1 MNPPVLFNIHS
12 LERELHE
19 HWAAQ
24 LPPEASVLVRC
35 ALKDSHLMVLAEHP
49 ISLKPDLA
57 ETFQALKE
65 ITLALAPKSIA
76 ELRIYLRF
84 IGQKQPYA
92 HHTFRNPQPLGVG
105 ALPPELAWLSL
116 PQEEHVEEADN
127 WSSAPAE
134 SIPVLPGAGNTS
146 NSKWGWHWPV
156 GGDGGSSLLANH
168 WHSLT
173 ADWAQKKPKFS
184 WNPRLAVYIL
194 PAFVMAALVMWVLKS
209 PCTIG
214 KCDPIASATRLNAS
228 ATRTIGSAQ
237 YPQQL
242 LSAKQELDTA
252 VKELKTVPFWSK
264 YASDASS
271 MRRSYEKEAEYVSLV
286 LQAMDLG
293 WQAAA
298 NGKNPPLA
306 IAGWEEIQSTWT
318 KATTILRTIPAEA
331 TIYPFAQQKLQQYRG
346 NLMGINRR
354 LDMEAAATKHMEEA
368 KSLARVAAARAGATG
383 SISGWEEVQL
393 QWQQAL
399 NLLALVP
406 SQSIAARE
414 ALQLRQDYRTQLT
427 AATERKIQEELAADH
442 FQEAVSW
449 AQEAEAA
456 AMQNQW
462 KKAQDA
468 WREAINYA
476 KKVPASTFY
485 YPKAQSDI
493 KTYTKSL
500 TQAQAELKIALK
512 LQAAGNS
519 LKKVCSGS
527 PKVCAYT
534 LSKDAISVWLTP
546 EYVRKVRSTA
556 IVASTNG
563 NYKALVG
570 VESHVQILR
579 QALETISNNAG
590 IPLVLYDHYGAPI
603 GRHSPS

>member
-12 LERELHE
+12 LEQQLHD
-19 HWAAQ
+19 HWAAH

-35 ALKDSHLMVLAEHP
+35 ALKDSNLMVLAEHP
-49 ISLKPDLA
+49 TSLKPDLA

-65 ITLALAPKSIA
+65 IALAVAPKSIA

-84 IGQKQPYA
+84 MGQKQPYA

-105 ALPPELAWLSL
+105 AWPPELAWLSL
-116 PQEEHVEEADN
+116 PEEEPEDVADQPSDPIELN
-127 WSSAPAE
+127 P
-134 SIPVLPGAGNTS
+134 LPDTENTS
-146 NSKWGWHWPV
+146 KSKWGWHWLV
-156 GGDGGSSLLANH
+156 GAKGSSPPTENH
-168 WHSLT
+168 LHSLT
-173 ADWAQKKPKFS
+173 GSLAHPIPKFS
-184 WNPRLAVYIL
+184 WNPRESAVYIL
-194 PAFVMAALVMWVLKS
+194 PAFLVTALIMWVWRS

-214 KCDPIASATRLNAS
+214 KCEPIGTANRLNAS

-264 YASDASS
+264 YASDARSI
-271 MRRSYEKEAEYVSLV
+271 RHSYEKEAEYVSLV
-286 LQAMDLG
+286 LEAMDLG
-293 WQAAA
+293 WQAAE
-298 NGKNPPLA
+298 NGQNPPLE

-318 KATTILRTIPAEA
+318 KATAILRAIPAEA
-331 TIYPFAQQKLQQYRG
+331 AIYPFAQQKLQQYRG

-354 LDMEAAATKHMEEA
+354 LDMEAAAAKQMEDA

-383 SISGWEEVQL
+383 SVSGWEEVQL
-393 QWQQAL
+393 KWQQAL
-399 NLLALVP
+399 NLLALIP
-406 SQSIAARE
+406 AQSIIARE
-414 ALQLRQDYRTQLT
+414 AQQLRQDYRTQLT
-427 AATERKIQEELAADH
+427 AATERKIQEELAADN
-442 FQEAVSW
+442 FKEAVSW

-456 AMQNQW
+456 AFQNQW
-462 KKAQDA
+462 KRAQDA
-468 WREAINYA
+468 WREAINHA
-476 KKVPASTFY
+476 KQVPATTFY

-500 TQAQAELKIALK
+500 AEAQAELKIALK

-519 LKKVCSGS
+519 LKKTCSGS

-546 EYVRKVRSTA
+546 DYVRKVRRTA
-556 IVASTNG
+556 IIASSNG
-563 NYKALVG
+563 NYKALSEVD
-570 VESHVQILR
+570 SHVQILR

-590 IPLVLYDHYGAPI
+590 VPLVLYDPYGAPI